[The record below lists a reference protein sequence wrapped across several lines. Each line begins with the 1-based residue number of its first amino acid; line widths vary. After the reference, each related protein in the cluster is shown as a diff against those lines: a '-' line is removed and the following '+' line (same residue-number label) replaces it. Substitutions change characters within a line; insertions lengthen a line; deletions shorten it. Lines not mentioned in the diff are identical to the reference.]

1 MFRCNTRQHLMGFV
15 ADMIEAV
22 VLYDSEFVICG
33 KIVFHILITQVWLA
47 VVSPG

>member
-1 MFRCNTRQHLMGFV
+1 MGFV